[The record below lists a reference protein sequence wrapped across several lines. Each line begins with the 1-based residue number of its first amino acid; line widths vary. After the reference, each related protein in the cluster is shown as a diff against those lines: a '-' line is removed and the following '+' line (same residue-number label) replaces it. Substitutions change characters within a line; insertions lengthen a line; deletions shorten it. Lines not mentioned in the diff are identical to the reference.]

1 MKRTYPILDFDS
13 ERSAVLDPDD
23 FITQNDEMP
32 ERCVV
37 CFFQNVIDD
46 LVARN
51 QVALITCLRS
61 EMEQHPVYLFTG
73 IEPKIAI
80 FQPGIGAPFT
90 AALFEE
96 VIALG
101 GRKFIACGTAGVL
114 ESSIT
119 SGELLVPIEAVR
131 DEGTSYHYLP
141 PGAEVRPS
149 YGALN
154 AIETALKAA
163 DVQFKKVKT
172 WTTDAVYRETRGRM
186 EQRKKLG
193 CSCVEMEAAALFA
206 VAAFRGVELGQI
218 LLSADD
224 ASGEYWDPREIFGM
238 KGERERAVQL
248 SIEAC
253 KLI

>member
-1 MKRTYPILDFDS
+1 MKKTYPILDFDS
-13 ERSAVLDPDD
+13 ERSAILDPHDV
-23 FITQNDEMP
+23 IARNDEMP

-51 QVALITCLRS
+51 QVALITCFRS
-61 EMEQHPVYLFTG
+61 EMGQHPIYLIRDT
-73 IEPKIAI
+73 EPRIAI
-80 FQPGIGAPFT
+80 FQPGIGAPLT

-101 GRKFIACGTAGVL
+101 GRKFIACGTTGVL

-141 PGAEVRPS
+141 PGEEVHPS
-149 YGALN
+149 FEALN
-154 AIETALKAA
+154 AIETVLRDAG
-163 DVQFKKVKT
+163 VGFKKVKT
-172 WTTDAVYRETRGRM
+172 WTTDAFYRSTRGKV

-193 CSCVEMEAAALFA
+193 CSCVDMEAAALFA
-206 VAAFRGVELGQI
+206 VAAFRGVQLGQV

-224 ASGEYWDPREIFGM
+224 ASGENWDPRDMLGM
-238 KGERERAVQL
+238 KRERERVVQL